1 MHSRLPSLLRLLGV
15 SVLLSGE
22 AWLIGLVFGLPELEC
37 FILFY
42 FIYFFTYFFIVF
54 LVVAVEN
61 AAIPVCI

>member
-37 FILFY
+37 FIFILF
-42 FIYFFTYFFIVF
+42 YFFTYFFIVF